1 MIRDVLIGTGIA
13 AFLFCIVYGYDVTPI
28 IFAGG
33 LYAAFELMMSGRV
46 GDRKFEV
53 IQEAESGGRVSKLTF
68 GDVGGQETAK
78 RELVEALEFINNEE
92 KAVKLGI
99 RPLRG
104 ILLSGPPGTGKT
116 LLAKAAANYTDA
128 VFISVAGSDF
138 IEMYAGVG
146 AKRVRDLFGTAR
158 STARAC
164 KKKTAVI
171 FIDEIDV
178 LGGVRGTHQG
188 HLEYD
193 QTLNQL
199 LVEMDGLTSASR
211 EGVRVLVIGATNR
224 ADLLDPALLRPGR
237 FDRLVDVDLP
247 DREGRRHILEIH
259 TRHKPLAADV
269 DIDKVAAESYGF
281 SGAHLESLTNEAAI
295 MALRAGRV
303 RITMNDFSEAMEKVI
318 MGERIERKPDEEELR
333 RVAVHEL
340 GHAVVS
346 ELLKPGSVAAVTVS
360 SRGKALGYVRHA
372 PRSDKY
378 IETAAELEARIS
390 VLLAGAMAEELI
402 LGERSTGASQD
413 IQQAVETARK
423 IVNCGLSDLGII
435 SEEDIPRDQYHTAV
449 TRLVQAQEERAK
461 SLLVPNAEFIRKTA
475 GELMSV
481 EKMNGDTFRAELSQT
496 A

>member
-1 MIRDVLIGTGIA
+1 M
-13 AFLFCIVYGYDVTPI
+13 
-28 IFAGG
+28 
-33 LYAAFELMMSGRV
+33 
-46 GDRKFEV
+46 
-53 IQEAESGGRVSKLTF
+53 
-68 GDVGGQETAK
+68 
-78 RELVEALEFINNEE
+78 
-92 KAVKLGI
+92 
-99 RPLRG
+99 
-104 ILLSGPPGTGKT
+104 
-116 LLAKAAANYTDA
+116 
-128 VFISVAGSDF
+128 
-138 IEMYAGVG
+138 
-146 AKRVRDLFGTAR
+146 
-158 STARAC
+158 
-164 KKKTAVI
+164 
-171 FIDEIDV
+171 
-178 LGGVRGTHQG
+178 
-188 HLEYD
+188 
-193 QTLNQL
+193 
-199 LVEMDGLTSASR
+199 
-211 EGVRVLVIGATNR
+211 IGATNR

-259 TRHKPLAADV
+259 TRHKPLAEDV
-269 DIDKVAAESYGF
+269 DIDKVAAETYGF